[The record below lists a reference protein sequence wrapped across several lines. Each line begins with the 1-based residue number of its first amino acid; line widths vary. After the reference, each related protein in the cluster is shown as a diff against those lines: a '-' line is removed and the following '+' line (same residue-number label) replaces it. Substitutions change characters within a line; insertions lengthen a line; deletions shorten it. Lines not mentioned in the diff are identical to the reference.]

1 MGGLR
6 AWEVSGGEGGE
17 GVGQAVSGAG
27 GVGGAVEVLVVGEDE
42 DGKTRDVG
50 GGGGGAVEAA

>member
-1 MGGLR
+1 MFGGR
-6 AWEVSGGEGGE
+6 AEGGE

-27 GVGGAVEVLVVGEDE
+27 GAGGAVEVLVVGEDE